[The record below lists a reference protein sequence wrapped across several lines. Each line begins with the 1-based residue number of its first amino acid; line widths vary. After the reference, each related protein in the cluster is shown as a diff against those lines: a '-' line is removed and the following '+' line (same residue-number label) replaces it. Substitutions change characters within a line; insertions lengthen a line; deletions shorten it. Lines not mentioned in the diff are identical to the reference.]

1 MPSAIPRHPIRADL
15 FTPSRRRMLSLDLPS
30 STTNS
35 PAAHGRK
42 RLTFVLQSLLLL
54 SLLLIS
60 SVFIAPMAFA
70 FANGQNASVVIG
82 QPNFTSKAS
91 ILPQVNQSRLN
102 TPYDVK
108 FDSSGNMWV
117 VDSADSRVL
126 EFQPPF
132 TNGESASLVLG
143 ESSFTTSYLAGSTA
157 LNGTVLSDPEYI
169 TFDSHGNL
177 WVSDTG
183 DARVVEF
190 TAPFST
196 GENASLVLGAPD
208 LRTPG
213 DESQTASQTDLSN
226 PAGLA
231 FDSAGNLWVSDP
243 GYDRVVEFAAPLT
256 NGESESVVLGQ
267 DNFTAKS
274 FPNEPD
280 CPPTCNTPTASTLNN
295 PFDVAFDSAGNM
307 WVADRSDWRVV
318 EFTQPFSNGQAAS
331 TIVGGPCNIF
341 GEVLTS
347 GCIGVTEGIGFDHSG
362 NLWVSDTA
370 NGRLLSFPAPI
381 STGENATIV
390 LGEPDFATTY
400 GVVVN
405 ATQSNLVGPEG
416 FAFDLSG
423 NVWVSDF
430 AFNRVLEFS
439 SSTTGPATTTTSST
453 VQGSTTTTTTSTTP
467 TQQTTAVT
475 TTPSQTQQ
483 TTSTASTSTGGG
495 GGIPEFPTSAVAVTT
510 ITVLVV
516 ASYLLARRRAT
527 SKVPGGAT
535 VPPAL

>member
-1 MPSAIPRHPIRADL
+1 
-15 FTPSRRRMLSLDLPS
+15 MLSLDLPS
-30 STTNS
+30 SIINS
-35 PAAHGRK
+35 QAAHRRK
-42 RLTFVLQSLLLL
+42 RFTFALQGLLIL

-60 SVFIAPMAFA
+60 SVFVAPLAYA

-82 QPNFTSKAS
+82 QPDFTSKAS

-143 ESSFTTSYLAGSTA
+143 ESSFTTSYLASSTA

-169 TFDSHGNL
+169 AFDSHGNM
-177 WVSDTG
+177 WVSDSG

-208 LRTPG
+208 LKTPG

-231 FDSAGNLWVSDP
+231 FDSSGNLWVSDP
-243 GYDRVVEFAAPLT
+243 GYDRVVEFAAPFT

-267 DNFTAKS
+267 NNFTAKS

-280 CPPTCNTPTASTLNN
+280 CPPTCNNPTASTLSN
-295 PFDVAFDSAGNM
+295 PYDVAFDTAGNM

-362 NLWVSDTA
+362 NLWVSDTG

-390 LGEPDFATTY
+390 LGEPDFQTTY
-400 GVVVN
+400 GIIVN

-416 FAFDLSG
+416 FGFDSSG

-439 SSTTGPATTTTSST
+439 SSATGPATTTSST
-453 VQGSTTTTTTSTTP
+453 VQGSTTAATSTTP
-467 TQQTTAVT
+467 THQTTAAT

-483 TTSTASTSTGGG
+483 ATSTASTSTGGG
-495 GGIPEFPTSAVAVTT
+495 GGIPEFPTSAAALT
-510 ITVLVV
+510 IITGLLL
-516 ASYLLARRRAT
+516 ASYLLVRRRFVDGT
-527 SKVPGGAT
+527 RNHPKSSL
-535 VPPAL
+535 PP